1 LTFGQKIC
9 KIFANDES
17 NPPIELDEIL
27 SLYQTRRS
35 TLFSNLFEKI
45 LIQNCERD
53 VSRLANQIT
62 ESVDYLL
69 TRMVSIQKV
78 EDLDI
83 KESAELPLKS
93 VNLSTKETLLR
104 SLSLHSQLLTRASYF
119 EENEIIEEVDFSKIT
134 SHIRAINDVF
144 YLLEVSSS

>member
-1 LTFGQKIC
+1 MTFGQKIC

-62 ESVDYLL
+62 ESVDYLQ

-93 VNLSTKETLLR
+93 VNVSTKETLLR